1 MNFVIRHVFEPGFFS
16 NSPVRTAL
24 VVGALV
30 ALVSATVGVFTVMR
44 GQAFA
49 GEALGDVGAAGGSG
63 AFFVG
68 ANPLAGFLAV
78 ALAGAGAIE
87 LIDTKR
93 AHSRELATGIVL
105 GIALSVA
112 ALFLYLDSTTSNV
125 SGATIEILFGSMWL
139 LSPQT
144 VPIMVALSVI
154 ALVVIGSTYRMLLLS
169 SLNGDLAASKG
180 VPVRLVGIA
189 YLFSLAISVAL
200 ASMTIGA
207 LLSTALL
214 IGPPAT
220 ALRLVRR
227 PGLAVVAAGAI
238 GVGATWVGILASYD
252 SYYWPP
258 AGRGWPV
265 SSLVIAAVFIAYM
278 LARLVTPSRRPRRLR
293 HRSES
298 GIAAMKAGT

>member
-1 MNFVIRHVFEPGFFS
+1 MSFIWRHLFEPGFFS
-16 NSPVRTAL
+16 NGPVRTAL

-30 ALVSATVGVFTVMR
+30 AMVSATVGVFTVMR

-68 ANPLAGFLAV
+68 TNPLVGFLAV
-78 ALAGAGAIE
+78 ALAGAGVIE
-87 LIDTKR
+87 LIGIKR
-93 AHSRELATGIVL
+93 AHSRELATGLVL
-105 GIALSVA
+105 GVALGIA

-125 SGATIEILFGSMWL
+125 SGASITILFGSMFV

-144 VPIMVALSVI
+144 VPIMAALSVI
-154 ALVVIGSTYRMLLLS
+154 ATVVVLSIYRMLLLS
-169 SLNGDLAASKG
+169 SLNGDLAASRG

-207 LLSTALL
+207 VLSTALL
-214 IGPPAT
+214 IGPPAA
-220 ALRLVRR
+220 ALRLARR
-227 PGLAVVAAGAI
+227 PGVALVLAVAI
-238 GVGATWVGILASYD
+238 GVGSTWVGILASYD

-258 AGRGWPV
+258 VKRGWPV
-265 SSLVIAAVFIAYM
+265 SSLIIGAIFIAY
-278 LARLVTPSRRPRRLR
+278 LCSRIVTRGRKPFQRRS
-293 HRSES
+293 HVETNT
-298 GIAAMKAGT
+298 AVVEAGA